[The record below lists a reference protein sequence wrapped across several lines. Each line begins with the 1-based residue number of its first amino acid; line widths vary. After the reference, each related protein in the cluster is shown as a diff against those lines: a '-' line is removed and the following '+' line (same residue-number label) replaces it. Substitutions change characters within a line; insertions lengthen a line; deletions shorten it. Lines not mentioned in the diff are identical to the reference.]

1 VSIEI
6 EWTGQGGL
14 PASQKTLYEALRGRG
29 DVSIEKLYS
38 ALGLAETT
46 DSVRQQQTLGPYIVR
61 LNRRLAKHR
70 LAVKPG
76 ALKRTYA
83 LVVV

>member
-1 VSIEI
+1 MSIEI

-14 PASQKTLYEALRGRG
+14 PASQKTLYEALLGRG
-29 DVSIEKLYS
+29 DVSIEKLYA

-61 LNRRLAKHR
+61 LNRRLAKYR

-76 ALKRTYA
+76 ALKRTYT

>member
-1 VSIEI
+1 MSIEI

-14 PASQKTLYEALRGRG
+14 PASQKVLYEALRGRG
-29 DVSIEKLYS
+29 DVSIEKLYTV
-38 ALGLAETT
+38 LGLAETT

-61 LNRRLAKHR
+61 LNRRLAKYR

>member
-1 VSIEI
+1 M
-6 EWTGQGGL
+6 L
-14 PASQKTLYEALRGRG
+14 L
-29 DVSIEKLYS
+29 
-38 ALGLAETT
+38 
-46 DSVRQQQTLGPYIVR
+46 RQQQTLGPYIVR
-61 LNRRLAKHR
+61 LNRRLAKYR